1 MRLLSRRTVG
11 PLLGLL
17 SQQQPLLVTSFCPNY
32 YYYSTTSSTNSTT
45 TRLGMSSNSSDNNKA
60 NSNKPPVIC
69 QYIFLRRDL
78 DWPAGAM
85 AAQAAHASVAAIT
98 QALAAQDQATA
109 TYVSPEHLP
118 QMTKMVYG
126 VDNQEQL
133 ETVRD
138 AWNTLMRSLII
149 EQQEDD
155 KSVPHDS
162 CLHAYWWV
170 EQPENIP
177 TALATW
183 PVIRTNKVS
192 KAIKNLNLSYF

>member
-1 MRLLSRRTVG
+1 M
-11 PLLGLL
+11 
-17 SQQQPLLVTSFCPNY
+17 
-32 YYYSTTSSTNSTT
+32 
-45 TRLGMSSNSSDNNKA
+45 
-60 NSNKPPVIC
+60 IC

-118 QMTKMVYG
+118 RMTKMVYG

-138 AWNTLMRSLII
+138 AWNTLMRSLI
-149 EQQEDD
+149 EQQQDDDD
-155 KSVPHDS
+155 KSVPDDS

-183 PVIRTNKVS
+183 PVVRTNKVS
-192 KAIKNLNLSYF
+192 KVIKNFKLSYF